1 MGRVFRRL
9 FAFRTRTKPNLSI
22 DVPCTDLSLTAPK
35 NPLSYENL
43 EQRLSRLPTDDA
55 KLRQALRR
63 RIQSWQRK
71 KTDAA
76 WLSSDDLAKACA
88 LATFHEGHVKA
99 LCKQLKLTV
108 DGAWLL
114 EAVGRWTELLK
125 ALRPTD
131 DYR

>member
-1 MGRVFRRL
+1 M
-9 FAFRTRTKPNLSI
+9 
-22 DVPCTDLSLTAPK
+22 
-35 NPLSYENL
+35 
-43 EQRLSRLPTDDA
+43 
-55 KLRQALRR
+55 
-63 RIQSWQRK
+63 K
-71 KTDAA
+71 KTEAA